1 MRRHAPT
8 RSTGRYDRTSANSAY
23 GPDGPYGPGGGD
35 PGLFGPGSVTWQV
48 HGDPMMWVAG
58 VRALWLQALHPR
70 AVRGIM
76 QNSDFRQDPWR
87 RLLRTAGFVA
97 TTTYGTADAA
107 ERAGAAVRA
116 IHRRLTATDPD
127 TGERYRVDDPE
138 LLLWVHCA
146 EVASYLHV
154 VRASGLPFTDATA
167 DAYIAEHRRSARLVG
182 LDPADVPADAGQLAA
197 YFERVR
203 PRLAATPEAFE
214 VDEFLRRPPVPPLL
228 TPARRLLWGRVSAL
242 AYASLP
248 RYAHELYGR
257 PAPPPDAV
265 ARRLRAAGFVLRG
278 VPATV
283 RWQLPPKHI
292 LTAAARLG
300 PGSRPSAYKLRSL
313 AAILD
318 GPGRA
323 AARNDGGGGGGWRR
337 PG

>member
-1 MRRHAPT
+1 
-8 RSTGRYDRTSANSAY
+8 
-23 GPDGPYGPGGGD
+23 
-35 PGLFGPGSVTWQV
+35 
-48 HGDPMMWVAG
+48 
-58 VRALWLQALHPR
+58 
-70 AVRGIM
+70 
-76 QNSDFRQDPWR
+76 
-87 RLLRTAGFVA
+87 
-97 TTTYGTADAA
+97 
-107 ERAGAAVRA
+107 
-116 IHRRLTATDPD
+116 
-127 TGERYRVDDPE
+127 
-138 LLLWVHCA
+138 
-146 EVASYLHV
+146 
-154 VRASGLPFTDATA
+154 
-167 DAYIAEHRRSARLVG
+167 
-182 LDPADVPADAGQLAA
+182 DPADVPADAGQLAA

-300 PGSRPSAYKLRSL
+300 PGSRPSAYKLRS
-313 AAILD
+313 
-318 GPGRA
+318 
-323 AARNDGGGGGGWRR
+323 
-337 PG
+337 